1 VILEVRVLLI
11 ALLLFGS
18 TGSAVCQVLCARPAD
33 LQAIADAQPAGAAM
47 PDHAGCHEPGAPSP
61 EPIPERP
68 DGSCE
73 EGCCTTLAL
82 ATADP
87 ISGPGSVVA
96 ASPMP
101 IGRDLGEVRA
111 GSALLPE
118 PPSPGR
124 LKSPF
129 QFRNPPLLI

>member
-33 LQAIADAQPAGAAM
+33 LQAIADARPAGAAM
-47 PDHAGCHEPGAPSP
+47 PGHAGCHDRGASP
-61 EPIPERP
+61 EPISERP

-73 EGCCTTLAL
+73 EGCCTTLAH

-87 ISGPGSVVA
+87 ISGPGSAFA

-101 IGRDLGEVRA
+101 TGIDLGEVRA
-111 GSALLPE
+111 GSDLFPE
-118 PPSPGR
+118 LPSPGR